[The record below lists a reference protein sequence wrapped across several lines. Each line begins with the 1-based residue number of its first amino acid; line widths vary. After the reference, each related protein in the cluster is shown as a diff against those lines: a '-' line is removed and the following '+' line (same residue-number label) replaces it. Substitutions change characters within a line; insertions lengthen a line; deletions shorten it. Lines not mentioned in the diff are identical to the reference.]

1 MADMKKVLLVAPL
14 EANGRYKGGIMSM
27 ANALLNKKERFAEKG
42 IQLCGFN
49 TYIRPRKAETIGKL
63 DMTNILNLFDVLK
76 ELLREIKKDDKT
88 TVYYNTSIK
97 NALLKDVCIGVLL
110 KKLRP
115 EIKLIY
121 HIHFADLEKI
131 LPTSQILRKIILR
144 GLGQKADKVVFLSL
158 KTRDEFV
165 AHGIPC
171 KKCHVIY
178 NFCADYISAYDYSQK
193 IERTAEK
200 SCLDMVFMASIDK
213 RKGILD
219 LLKAI
224 KMCDFP
230 LVLHICGIC
239 NDNEVKDEY
248 QLLVSELGK
257 QVIEHGYVE
266 FEEKK
271 NILKASDCMVLPTYG
286 EGFPLTLIEEMAY
299 AGSVITTPVGAIP
312 EFFKDL
318 DNGYLFQPGNI
329 KELADCIKRMYE
341 DRQTRVK
348 QMKNNYEES
357 KNYSIEMF
365 IKRMAEVI
373 E

>member
-1 MADMKKVLLVAPL
+1 M
-14 EANGRYKGGIMSM
+14 
-27 ANALLNKKERFAEKG
+27 
-42 IQLCGFN
+42 
-49 TYIRPRKAETIGKL
+49 
-63 DMTNILNLFDVLK
+63 
-76 ELLREIKKDDKT
+76 
-88 TVYYNTSIK
+88 
-97 NALLKDVCIGVLL
+97 
-110 KKLRP
+110 
-115 EIKLIY
+115 
-121 HIHFADLEKI
+121 
-131 LPTSQILRKIILR
+131 
-144 GLGQKADKVVFLSL
+144 
-158 KTRDEFV
+158 
-165 AHGIPC
+165 
-171 KKCHVIY
+171 IY
-178 NFCADYISAYDYSQK
+178 NFCEDYISAYDYSQK
-193 IERTAEK
+193 IERTAKK

-219 LLKAI
+219 LLKSI
-224 KMCDFP
+224 KLCDFP

-286 EGFPLTLIEEMAY
+286 EGFPLTVIEEMAY

-312 EFFKDL
+312 EFFKDP

-329 KELADCIKRMYE
+329 KELADCIKRMYV

-357 KNYSIEMF
+357 KSYSIEMF